1 MTLFGWFRKSAH
13 PPAALVPQPAPLEPA
28 PVVPDPATGLPA
40 PTPSVESVRRLLFDA
55 IATGDEER
63 LTTLCSEYRELILAG
78 GAAWLEVPDSF
89 RSSAEAYGWY
99 QQGLRAIAKFCSEK
113 LSPND
118 VTLSPSDT
126 PPSSSARHN

>member
-13 PPAALVPQPAPLEPA
+13 PPAALVPHPASVEPA
-28 PVVPDPATGLPA
+28 PVVPDAATGLPA
-40 PTPSVESVRRLLFDA
+40 PTPSVESVRQRLFDA

-63 LTTLCSEYRELILAG
+63 LTTLCREHRDLILAG
-78 GAAWLEVPDSF
+78 GAAWLEVPESF

-99 QQGLRAIAKFCSEK
+99 QQGLRAIAEFCSEK
-113 LSPND
+113 LSPNE

-126 PPSSSARHN
+126 PASPSARQH